1 MQRLFPAVLIMI
13 AVGIFFTY
21 TSPAFNGPVST
32 AQAKIK
38 SYNSALEAAE
48 NFKDREAQLQ
58 IERAAI
64 EPDDLARLEAFLPDS
79 VNNIQLIL
87 DLDALAA
94 KSGVRLSNFNIEEPS
109 APGAPEGELA
119 LESTSPVGSIEI
131 TVTAVGSYMAFNT
144 FLEAAEK
151 SLRLLDVVG
160 LSVKGGETGVYTY
173 DVTFRIYWLQ

>member
-1 MQRLFPAVLIMI
+1 MQRLFPAVLIVI

-21 TSPAFNGPVST
+21 TSPTFSGPVAAS
-32 AQAKIK
+32 QSKIK
-38 SYNSALEAAE
+38 SYNSALEAADA
-48 NFKDREAQLQ
+48 FKDREAELQ

-64 EPDDLARLEAFLPDS
+64 APDKLARLEAFLPDS

-94 KSGVRLSNFNIEEPS
+94 RSGVRLSNFNIEDTGT
-109 APGAPEGELA
+109 PGAPEGELA
-119 LESTSPVGSIEI
+119 LESTNPVGSIEI
-131 TVTAVGSYMAFNT
+131 TVTAVGSYNAFST

-151 SLRLLDVVG
+151 SLRMLDVVA
-160 LSVKGGETGVYTY
+160 LSVKGAETGVYSY